1 MKTMKKIKLNDSG
14 ILFDAES
21 HTYCTQDG
29 EVLHGITG
37 RLKER
42 AFPDEYK
49 DVPEEVL
56 QRAAARGTR
65 IHNILELYDEVALIT
80 DECQELQNYMKAQT
94 EFPFLANHLQSE
106 YLITDGEQ
114 YASAI
119 DKVYTEDD
127 GVILGDVKT
136 TYHLNEEYVSWQ
148 LSIYAY
154 FFNLINPGIEVKR
167 LYALWFR
174 EDKYKVVEVERKSI
188 EDVKKLLYTEEALP
202 VTTIDEAMMPDINR
216 AEAALIEYKEAMEFC
231 KAQYDRLKEG
241 ILAIMTQHNIKKY
254 DGQRISITRKPEA
267 ERLSFDS
274 KAFKNDYPQMYE
286 QYITKTK
293 TSSSILIKVK

>member
-21 HTYCTQDG
+21 HTYCTKDG
-29 EVLHGITG
+29 EVLQGITG

-49 DVPEEVL
+49 DVPEDVL
-56 QRAAARGTR
+56 QRASCRGTR
-65 IHNILELYDEVALIT
+65 IHNILELYDEVGFIT

-106 YLITDGEQ
+106 YLITDNKQ

-119 DKVYTEDD
+119 DKVYVEND

-154 FFNLINPGIEVKR
+154 FFNLINPDIEVKK

-202 VTTIDEAMMPDINR
+202 VTTVDEAMMPDINR
-216 AEAALIEYKEAMEFC
+216 AEAAIIEYKEAMEFC
-231 KAQYDRLKEG
+231 KAQYDKLKDG
-241 ILAIMTQHNIKKY
+241 ILAIMIANNIKK
-254 DGQRISITRKPEA
+254 I
-267 ERLSFDS
+267 
-274 KAFKNDYPQMYE
+274 
-286 QYITKTK
+286 
-293 TSSSILIKVK
+293 